1 MTMTTIN
8 LTAKTPL
15 AELQQLVA
23 ENLWVPCPICQPL
36 PEGPPPPICP
46 TCSGAGRVWPM
57 RKPCPGCM
65 GTGYFGGQHY
75 TDCFGWIPV
84 TDRNRLEGAVRVKG
98 WDYSHG
104 NSYLGDWAYVDDGNH
119 NQRASVL
126 GEVKP
131 LEKVRGD
138 HAVWL
143 AAARA
148 VCSEGD
154 TERCL

>member
-1 MTMTTIN
+1 MTTN

-15 AELQQLVA
+15 DELQQLVA
-23 ENLWVPCPICQPL
+23 ERLWVPCKYHSIL
-36 PEGPPPPICP
+36 PVDDSDPTKKLCP
-46 TCSGAGRVWPM
+46 CGGSGRIWPM
-57 RKPCPGCM
+57 REPCPRITPYDFIASPE
-65 GTGYFGGQHY
+65 TGHTDDTCGGR
-75 TDCFGWIPV
+75 GWIPV

-143 AAARA
+143 AVARA
-148 VCSEGD
+148 VCSEEG
-154 TERCL
+154 